1 MGDEA
6 STMDE
11 ASATA
16 NGWCD
21 GCSERGRN
29 RWRRWRGGRGG
40 RNGQRGQRGRRAW
53 RAHWSRP
60 EQVAKR
66 ARRAWRGRGQ
76 ASTAGV
82 AASAGRRTRPEQVA
96 KLAQQARRA
105 RQALPKRKALLD
117 QDDIAHQVGG
127 AVFLGLGSWVSR
139 AYRISSWQYVFPSS
153 HSIRT
158 CLPVSSA
165 YASNTVASVFV
176 SLIATSSSL

>member
-21 GCSERGRN
+21 GCSGRGRN
-29 RWRRWRGGRGG
+29 RWRSGHGG
-40 RNGQRGQRGRRAW
+40 GQAGVAASAGRRT
-53 RAHWSRP
+53 RP
-60 EQVAKR
+60 EQVAKLARR
-66 ARRAWRGRGQ
+66 ARRAQRPAR
-76 ASTAGV
+76 AAG
-82 AASAGRRTRPEQVA
+82 AAGAAAAAGRRTRPEQVA

-165 YASNTVASVFV
+165 YASNTVTTVFV